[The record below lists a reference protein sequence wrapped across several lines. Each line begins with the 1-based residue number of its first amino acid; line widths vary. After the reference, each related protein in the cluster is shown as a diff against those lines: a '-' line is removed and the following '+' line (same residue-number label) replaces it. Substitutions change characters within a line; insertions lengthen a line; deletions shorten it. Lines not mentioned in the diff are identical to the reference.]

1 LPDLVLGAGEAMSL
15 RELFTALLGKAAA
28 AGPIAARTQS
38 ALIGTI
44 ILGVIIVASPAHTQ
58 EKSIV
63 VASTTSAQ
71 DSGLF
76 EYLLPIFK
84 QKTGITVNV
93 LAQGTGQA
101 LDTARRG
108 DADVVF
114 IHAKS
119 AEEKFLAEGEGV
131 KLFPVMYNDFVL
143 IGPKDDPAGIKG
155 GKDVAK
161 AFQTIKK
168 KQACFVS
175 RGGHSG
181 THIAELNLW
190 EAADIN
196 IENERGPWYKSIGQ
210 GMGATLNFANA
221 NNCYVL
227 SDRGTWRHL
236 KNKGDLQIL
245 VDGDKRMFNQY
256 DVMLVNP
263 AKHPDVKKEL
273 GQQFIDWLISP
284 DGQKTIANY
293 KIEGQPLFYVTKT
306 SPFFFDEI
314 VLIDLLALF
323 LAVATVFILWYVV
336 KKALPNGVKD
346 LQFFVTFIFVVVPF
360 VTLVCF
366 GLAVINYDAIAARA
380 GWPPILPLDSPLS
393 LPILAALAFYIGQT
407 MWLWWDWRKL
417 RIPRKSTD

>member
-1 LPDLVLGAGEAMSL
+1 MFD
-15 RELFTALLGKAAA
+15 R
-28 AGPIAARTQS
+28 R
-38 ALIGTI
+38 ALIGAI
-44 ILGVIIVASPAHTQ
+44 ILVGVIIVASPAYTQ

-84 QKTGITVNV
+84 QKTGITVKV

-114 IHAKS
+114 VHARS

-155 GKDVAK
+155 RKDVAK
-161 AFQTIKK
+161 ALQIIKEK
-168 KQACFVS
+168 RACFVS
-175 RGGHSG
+175 RGDHSG
-181 THIAELNLW
+181 THIAELNFW
-190 EAADIN
+190 KAADAD
-196 IENERGPWYKSIGQ
+196 IEKDGGPWYKSIGQ
-210 GMGATLNFANA
+210 GMGATLNFAIA
-221 NNCYVL
+221 SNCYVL
-227 SDRGTWRHL
+227 SDRGTWSDL

-273 GQQFIDWLISP
+273 GQQFIDWLVSA

-293 KIEGQPLFYVTKT
+293 KIEGEQLFYVTNT
-306 SPFFFDEI
+306 SPFLFDEI
-314 VLIDLLALF
+314 GLIDLLALVV
-323 LAVATVFILWYVV
+323 AIATVSTLWYVV
-336 KKALPNGVKD
+336 KQVFPDDVKD
-346 LQFFVTFIFVVVPF
+346 LQLFLTFIIVIIPF
-360 VTLVCF
+360 VMIVYF
-366 GLAVINYDAIAARA
+366 GLAVINYNAIAELS
-380 GWPPILPLDSPLS
+380 GWPPVLPLNSLLSPL
-393 LPILAALAFYIGQT
+393 IVGAVAFYIGQT
-407 MWLWWDWRKL
+407 MWLWWDWRKF
-417 RIPRKSTD
+417 RIPR